1 MSQGRETG
9 RRRIRARRPR
19 RVLAAQSIAAGLL
32 AVVAIFSLE
41 GTAGAAKS
49 KNAPQLSRAKK
60 SLLVLSDMP
69 KGWTSS
75 KASNSNSPF
84 PGAAQLASCIGVPAS
99 VITYNAPSVSSPD
112 FSSKDQL
119 LSVDDSVQVYRSS
132 KAAQADFSSLANAKT
147 PSCMTA
153 DLNGPGKAEFDAQT
167 GGGAGNVT
175 VTRTPAS
182 DFAPHSTNFTMF
194 FPVRTEGVTVNVELI
209 LVDYVKGKEEQTVVL
224 SAFQSTFPTSLA
236 RHLTTVADGRF

>member
-1 MSQGRETG
+1 MSYHRGTG
-9 RRRIRARRPR
+9 RLRVRARRPL
-19 RVLAAQSIAAGLL
+19 RVLAAKSIIAGLL
-32 AVVAIFSLE
+32 AVLAIFSLE

-49 KNAPQLSRAKK
+49 TNASQLSRAKK
-60 SLLVLSDMP
+60 SLLVLADMP

-75 KASNSNSPF
+75 KASNNNSPF

-99 VITYNAPSVSSPD
+99 VITYNAPSVSSAD
-112 FSSKDQL
+112 FASKDQL
-119 LSVDDSVQVYRSS
+119 LSVGDSVQVYRSS

-153 DLNGPGKAEFDAQT
+153 DLNGPGKAEFDAQI

-182 DFAPHSTNFTMF
+182 DYASHSTNFTMF
-194 FPVRTEGVTVNVELI
+194 FPIRTEGVTVNVELI
-209 LVDYVKGKEEQTVVL
+209 LVDYVKGREEQTVVL
-224 SAFQSTFPTSLA
+224 SAFQSTFPTALA
-236 RHLTTVADGRF
+236 RHLTTVADGRI

>member
-1 MSQGRETG
+1 MT
-9 RRRIRARRPR
+9 ARQPVH
-19 RVLAAQSIAAGLL
+19 VLAAKSIIAGLL
-32 AVVAIFSLE
+32 AALAIFFFE
-41 GTAGAAKS
+41 GTAGAAKP
-49 KNAPQLSRAKK
+49 NDAPQLSKAKK
-60 SLLVLSDMP
+60 SLLVLADMP

-112 FSSKDQL
+112 FDSKNQL
-119 LSVDDSVQVYRSS
+119 LNVDDSVQVYRSS
-132 KAAQADFSSLANAKT
+132 KAAQADFASLANAKT

-153 DLNGPGKAEFDAQT
+153 DLNGPGRAEFDAQI
-167 GGGAGNVT
+167 GGGVGNVT

-194 FPVRTEGVTVNVELI
+194 LPVTTEGVTINVELI
-209 LVDYVKGKEEQTVVL
+209 LVDYVKGREEQTVVL

-236 RHLTTVADGRF
+236 RHLTTVADGRI

>member
-1 MSQGRETG
+1 MSHGRGTG
-9 RRRIRARRPR
+9 RLRIRARRPL
-19 RVLAAQSIAAGLL
+19 RVLAAKSAIAGLL
-32 AVVAIFSLE
+32 AVLAIFFFE
-41 GTAGAAKS
+41 GTASAAKS
-49 KNAPQLSRAKK
+49 TNASQLSKAKK
-60 SLLVLSDMP
+60 SLLVLADLP

-75 KASNSNSPF
+75 KASNNNSPF

-99 VITYNAPSVSSPD
+99 LITYNAPSVSSPN
-112 FSSKDQL
+112 FTSKDQL
-119 LSVDDSVQVYRSS
+119 LLVGDSVQVYRSA

-153 DLNGPGKAEFDAQT
+153 DLNGPGKAEFDAQI
-167 GGGAGNVT
+167 GGGVGNIT

-194 FPVRTEGVTVNVELI
+194 LPVRAEGVTVNVELI
-209 LVDYVKGKEEQTVVL
+209 LVDYVKGREEQTVVL

-236 RHLTTVADGRF
+236 RHLTTVADGRI